1 MFYTLTKYKK
11 NGIEDVFISCSQ
23 VEMTKEEFYDGIVA
37 YVDQIAPVESRMESG
52 LDTLVITFITEKE
65 SQDFIKGYQIKGI
78 RGSLKDG
85 TITYDSNMYRQ
96 KMEKLCIM

>member
-11 NGIEDVFISCSQ
+11 NGIEDVFISESKTEMSQ
-23 VEMTKEEFYDGIVA
+23 EEFHDAIVA
-37 YVDQIAPVESRMESG
+37 YVDQIAPQDSRMESD

-65 SQDFIKGYQIKGI
+65 AQDFIKDYQIKGI